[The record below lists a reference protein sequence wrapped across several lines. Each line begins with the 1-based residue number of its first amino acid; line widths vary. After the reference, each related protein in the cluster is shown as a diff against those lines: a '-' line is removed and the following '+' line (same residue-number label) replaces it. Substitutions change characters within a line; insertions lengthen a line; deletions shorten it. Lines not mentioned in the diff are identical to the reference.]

1 MYPQF
6 CLQHRNYAAPQKK
19 GFISELVEN
28 IRSEFAKNKEMK
40 VQCYVYLQFIVVSF
54 SLHCLIRVPSHKYQ
68 CIRLKVPFV

>member
-6 CLQHRNYAAPQKK
+6 YLQHRHYAAPQKK

-40 VQCYVYLQFIVVSF
+40 VQCYVFIVVSF
-54 SLHCLIRVPSHKYQ
+54 SLHCLIRVPSHKY
-68 CIRLKVPFV
+68 